1 MKTETNCSVC
11 LNSIISK
18 NINYS
23 VQLECGHYFHN
34 HCIKQWCNKCVK
46 DNKCSKCPLC
56 RSTISNEYL
65 DILGIDLTSCD
76 NYNLM
81 TNTVQLFTYIMKNK
95 IYDDEKKLSKCL
107 ERYPDEIEN
116 IMNMLEFYIF
126 MQGALI

>member
-1 MKTETNCSVC
+1 
-11 LNSIISK
+11 
-18 NINYS
+18 
-23 VQLECGHYFHN
+23 
-34 HCIKQWCNKCVK
+34 
-46 DNKCSKCPLC
+46 
-56 RSTISNEYL
+56 L